1 MVDLIVLDVEE
12 RFENLNVVV
21 VDCSP
26 EALRLFCR
34 QLGFVSRIGIKTVLL
49 GELAARP
56 ATAGTAERIRPGAD
70 DGDALRRRAG
80 RWCRS

>member
-1 MVDLIVLDVEE
+1 MRELTDLRFTYQEIRTMVDLIILDLEE

-26 EALRLFCR
+26 EALRLFSR

-49 GELAARP
+49 GELTADPRP
-56 ATAGTAERIRPGAD
+56 QERLTGSIS
-70 DGDALRRRAG
+70 
-80 RWCRS
+80 C